1 MTLKDD
7 IFAHALDLGFDQVG
21 VADPA
26 SVEAAGDHFR
36 NFLELGRHGDMDWME
51 RKAEWRTNPKA
62 MWGEVKSVIMVG
74 MNYSPDHDPLDN
86 LIKKDVGNIS
96 VYARGKD
103 YHDVLKKRL
112 KQLARHIHRTM
123 DADVK
128 VFVDTAAVME
138 KPLAAAAGIGWQG
151 KHTNLVSRK
160 RGSWL
165 FLGAI
170 YTTLDLEPSTPHTDR
185 CGTCTACL
193 DACPTKAF
201 PSPRTLDA
209 RRCISYLTIE
219 SKGPIADEFRVPM
232 GNHIYGCDDCLAA
245 CPWNSFSEATTESA
259 YFAKEHLKE
268 PPLDTLLGFD
278 DAAFREFFKGS
289 PIKRTGR
296 DRMTRNVLIATGNSG
311 NVDHL
316 PKVIA
321 LLDDES
327 PLVRGMAVW
336 ALGQLADL
344 ITIRRQSA
352 IHEAEADPHV
362 QDEWAKI
369 NV

>member
-138 KPLAAAAGIGWQG
+138 KPLAAAAGIGW
-151 KHTNLVSRK
+151 
-160 RGSWL
+160 
-165 FLGAI
+165 
-170 YTTLDLEPSTPHTDR
+170 
-185 CGTCTACL
+185 
-193 DACPTKAF
+193 
-201 PSPRTLDA
+201 
-209 RRCISYLTIE
+209 
-219 SKGPIADEFRVPM
+219 
-232 GNHIYGCDDCLAA
+232 
-245 CPWNSFSEATTESA
+245 
-259 YFAKEHLKE
+259 
-268 PPLDTLLGFD
+268 
-278 DAAFREFFKGS
+278 
-289 PIKRTGR
+289 
-296 DRMTRNVLIATGNSG
+296 
-311 NVDHL
+311 
-316 PKVIA
+316 
-321 LLDDES
+321 
-327 PLVRGMAVW
+327 
-336 ALGQLADL
+336 
-344 ITIRRQSA
+344 
-352 IHEAEADPHV
+352 
-362 QDEWAKI
+362 
-369 NV
+369 